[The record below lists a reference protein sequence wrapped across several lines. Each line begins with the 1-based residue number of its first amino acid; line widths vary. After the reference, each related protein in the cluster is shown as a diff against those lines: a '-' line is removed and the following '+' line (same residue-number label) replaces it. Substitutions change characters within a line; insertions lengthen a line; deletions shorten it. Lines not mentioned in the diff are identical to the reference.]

1 MTISSAAN
9 RTESRG
15 AQAREDYPERDDENW
30 MKHTLAWY
38 DEGKVRIDY
47 RPVHLE
53 TLTDEVETVPPKAR
67 VY

>member
-1 MTISSAAN
+1 M
-9 RTESRG
+9 
-15 AQAREDYPERDDENW
+15 
-30 MKHTLAWY
+30 
-38 DEGKVRIDY
+38 DEGLGGHQPVPAERRITSYNVCYTKLLRVDADRSVRLAF